1 MTGQTERTGQTG
13 HDSRFV
19 IAVITFSCVILLLLI
34 PIGLLLWRVRK
45 ISRQNTNALAK
56 LRALGQAKSD
66 GALMSLGEREQPG
79 YMALQRQLRGQSLG
93 HRYQKSKGKLENTE
107 YYNVPLNSEYYN
119 VQLKRVNAVR
129 DSADYENAP
138 F

>member
-1 MTGQTERTGQTG
+1 M
-13 HDSRFV
+13 
-19 IAVITFSCVILLLLI
+19 
-34 PIGLLLWRVRK
+34 RK
-45 ISRQNTNALAK
+45 ISRQTTNALEN
-56 LRALGQAKSD
+56 LHTFGQAKSD
-66 GALMSLGEREQPG
+66 GVLLSLGEREQPA
-79 YMALQRQLRGQSLG
+79 YMALQRQLRGESLG

-129 DSADYENAP
+129 DSGDYENAP